1 MAGNPILAALN
12 AMAPGVQRGNNML
25 SRLIEVK
32 QMLGGQGAEATFN
45 RMMRENPQFAQFAKQ
60 CQGKSTEQIAQENGL
75 DLNLIRQ
82 IFG

>member
-1 MAGNPILAALN
+1 MGNPILAALN

-25 SRLIEVK
+25 SRLMEVK
-32 QMLGGQGAEATFN
+32 QMLGGQGAEVTFN
-45 RMMRENPQFAQFAKQ
+45 RMVQSNPQFSQFVQ
-60 CQGKSTEQIAQENGL
+60 SCRGKSAEQIAQENGL